1 MLQGYE
7 RGGSE
12 VVGGGGACGTVTRHL
27 LGQFRKQLSVPQAS
41 DALKSQRQQIPK
53 KNTLRLQWLR
63 CPGTWPG
70 ESRESS
76 GRSGTDTCHGLR
88 NSTWSSVGKQSRR
101 RRARVKQTWKL
112 QDTRWGTSR
121 TAAAGA
127 AVAAIASGSFTST
140 TSACHMPRL
149 SLYAKPPSFSR
160 PAPYLAVLMS
170 KIAKWRWYY
179 LACAAVQLHLPLPL
193 CCPSAAASIYIDRD
207 REGGRL
213 AGCILSGAFHVLIR
227 NTWEK
232 CTEQN
237 HHVVASA
244 STLPSIPPSA
254 PSRSL
259 TSAASPAPLWLWEYV
274 KRNKSLGRA

>member
-1 MLQGYE
+1 M
-7 RGGSE
+7 SE
-12 VVGGGGACGTVTRHL
+12 EWAKWEEGACGTVTRHL

-193 CCPSAAASIYIDRD
+193 CCPSAAAPYIYTGTGKGED
-207 REGGRL
+207 
-213 AGCILSGAFHVLIR
+213 
-227 NTWEK
+227 
-232 CTEQN
+232 
-237 HHVVASA
+237 
-244 STLPSIPPSA
+244 
-254 PSRSL
+254 
-259 TSAASPAPLWLWEYV
+259 
-274 KRNKSLGRA
+274 